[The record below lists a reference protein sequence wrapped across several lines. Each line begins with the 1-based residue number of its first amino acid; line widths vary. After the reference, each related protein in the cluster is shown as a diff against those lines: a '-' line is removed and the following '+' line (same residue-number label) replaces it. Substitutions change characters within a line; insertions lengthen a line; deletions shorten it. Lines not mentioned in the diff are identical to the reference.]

1 MFEENKNNIEQD
13 LIFRSILEEGM
24 EPAPAHVWDRIE
36 EDLDRIA
43 QRRRTVL
50 WFRRTAVGVAAAAAL
65 ALGLFMDWSGN
76 GDIVSPVAEEGM
88 IAVVEDT
95 VKPVESEIEVNDL
108 MAMAEKPR
116 MTD

>member
-65 ALGLFMDWSGN
+65 ALGLFMDWSGD
-76 GDIVSPVAEEGM
+76 GDIVSPVAEEG
-88 IAVVEDT
+88 
-95 VKPVESEIEVNDL
+95 
-108 MAMAEKPR
+108 AETMRKSPSGGLECR
-116 MTD
+116 RSHCPASDSADRYRLL